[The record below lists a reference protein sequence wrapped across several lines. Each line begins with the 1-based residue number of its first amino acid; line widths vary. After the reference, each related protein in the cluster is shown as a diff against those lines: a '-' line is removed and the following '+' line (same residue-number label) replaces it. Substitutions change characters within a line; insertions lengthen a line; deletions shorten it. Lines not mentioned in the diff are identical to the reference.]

1 MQECKLKNKRTVTC
15 YTFCWSPIIKKFYS
29 MSFFIHSLAT
39 ALWFRCGIAEYSIT
53 KWLHETCFRLIYND
67 KHSTFHDHLKK
78 IGPFLFILGACNFLS
93 SKLAK
98 GISSTIINRSNR
110 RYNQGIKTFSRLN
123 SRVLFTM
130 ILFGSRVWELV
141 PDNLKCI
148 TLLHSFKEQI
158 MKWNP
163 ENCTFET
170 CI

>member
-1 MQECKLKNKRTVTC
+1 MQERKLKNKRIVTC
-15 YTFCWSPIIKKFYS
+15 CTFCRSPTIKKFYS

-39 ALWFRCGIAEYSIT
+39 VLWFRCGIECSIT

-67 KHSTFHDHLKK
+67 KRSTFHDHLKK

-141 PDNLKCI
+141 PDNLKSI

-170 CI
+170 YI